1 MPPVIQ
7 QLFDTLKAVFSEG
20 KSGFVLSKDE
30 VARIQS
36 ILDQMKPADVGISPK
51 LPYFRN
57 VDAGV
62 PPQITYLHVY
72 ECPEFS
78 IGLFCLPPSAV
89 IPLHNHPGMTAFSKV
104 LFGSMHI
111 KSYDWVAVDSG
122 SGEASKRVTL
132 SSGEQL
138 AKLKTDTVFTA
149 PCETSILYPDS
160 GGNMHCFTAK
170 TACAVL
176 DVFVPPY
183 SVPERNC
190 TYYHDYS
197 YAKCAGP
204 LYIIGGDR
212 LD

>member
-1 MPPVIQ
+1 MRVKAELLSSYSGTKLAAEKSELSSKRTKRRRRRPGWMPPVIQ
-7 QLFDTLKAVFSEG
+7 QLFDTCKAVFSEG

-57 VDAGV
+57 VDA
-62 PPQITYLHVY
+62 
-72 ECPEFS
+72 
-78 IGLFCLPPSAV
+78 
-89 IPLHNHPGMTAFSKV
+89 
-104 LFGSMHI
+104 
-111 KSYDWVAVDSG
+111 
-122 SGEASKRVTL
+122 VTL

-138 AKLKTDTVFTA
+138 ARLKTDTVFTA

-197 YAKCAGP
+197 YTKCAGRMGF
-204 LYIIGGDR
+204 IGD
-212 LD
+212 L